1 MGDLLLLIVLTLFV
15 YAGYKKGF
23 LRTLTGM
30 LSFVISF
37 ALAFWLS
44 GYMPLFLT
52 NFPFA
57 KIKILSAVTIF
68 VIVRVLI
75 YTLIKV
81 CGFIRKLPLIGTCDG
96 LLGALLGAFRGLV
109 VVYILVVLAIFSTQL
124 HIENRIF
131 KTVNQSEFAEIV
143 YNNNVFV
150 DFLKND

>member
-1 MGDLLLLIVLTLFV
+1 MGDLLLLVILTIFV

-30 LSFVISF
+30 LSFAISF

-44 GYMPLFLT
+44 GYMPYILQG
-52 NFPFA
+52 FPFA
-57 KIKILSAVTIF
+57 KIKIVSAVIIF
-68 VIVRVLI
+68 IVVRVLI

-96 LLGALLGAFRGLV
+96 VLGALLGALRGIF

-124 HIENRIF
+124 HLGNSIF
-131 KTVNQSEFAEIV
+131 TVVNQSEFAEIV

>member
-1 MGDLLLLIVLTLFV
+1 MGDILLLAILTIFV

-37 ALAFWLS
+37 VVAFWLS
-44 GYMPLFLT
+44 GYMPFLLAS
-52 NFPFA
+52 FPVA
-57 KIKILSAVTIF
+57 KIKILSAVIIF
-68 VIVRVLI
+68 IVVRVII

-81 CGFIRKLPLIGTCDG
+81 CGFIRKLPLIGACDG
-96 LLGALLGAFRGLV
+96 ILGAVLGVLRGV
-109 VVYILVVLAIFSTQL
+109 IIVYVLVVLAIFSSQL

-131 KTVNQSEFAEIV
+131 TAINQSEFAEIV